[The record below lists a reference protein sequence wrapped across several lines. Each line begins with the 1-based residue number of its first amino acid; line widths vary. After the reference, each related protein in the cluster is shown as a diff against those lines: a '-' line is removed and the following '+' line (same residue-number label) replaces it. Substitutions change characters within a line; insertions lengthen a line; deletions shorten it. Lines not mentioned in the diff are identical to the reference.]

1 MSKKEEIGGRQYLER
16 KDDHDGGVRPGF
28 IFRVPGTVVKTNREQ
43 VRQIENISQFTQK
56 PQVMFK
62 PMSSSLLL
70 RILVQL
76 KEEEMI
82 LKRATLRMLRSHT
95 GLNRALRFSR

>member
-16 KDDHDGGVRPGF
+16 KDDYDGGVKPGF
-28 IFRVPGTVVKTNREQ
+28 IFRVPGSVVTTNGEQ
-43 VRQIENISQFTQK
+43 VRQIEDISQFKQT

>member
-16 KDDHDGGVRPGF
+16 KDDYDGGVKPGF
-28 IFRVPGTVVKTNREQ
+28 IFRVPGSVVTTNGEQ
-43 VRQIENISQFTQK
+43 VRQIEDISQFKQT

-70 RILVQL
+70 RIFVQL

-82 LKRATLRMLRSHT
+82 LKRATLQMLRSHT